1 MMSLAWGQRVSAAFR
16 DRVRAIANDLRCSA
30 NDLMTCMAWES
41 GRTFSPS
48 VRNAAG
54 SGAIGLIQFMPTT
67 AAALGTTSEKLAR
80 MTAEQQLDLVAR
92 YFAPFKGRLRNLGDM
107 YFAILWP
114 DGIGKPDDAVIWT
127 KQTRPTTYL
136 QNKGLDLDKDGVITR
151 AEVIAKVSPLLA
163 QGLLPANAV
172 TIAA

>member
-1 MMSLAWGQRVSAAFR
+1 MTTIAWGRRVSAGFR
-16 DRVRAIANDLRCSA
+16 TRVRALAADLRCSA
-30 NDLMTCMAWES
+30 DDLMTCIAWET

-67 AAALGTTSEKLAR
+67 AAALGTTSQKLAR
-80 MTAEQQLDLVAR
+80 LTAEEQLAYVAR

-114 DGIGKPDDAVIWT
+114 DGIGKPDEAVIWT
-127 KQTRPTTYL
+127 QKTRPTTYL
-136 QNKGLDLDKDGVITR
+136 QNKGLDVNKDGVITR
-151 AEVIAKVSPLLA
+151 AEVLAKVAPLLA
-163 QGLLPANAV
+163 EGLSPGNRFD
-172 TIAA
+172 IAS